1 MFSDY
6 VLRIYA
12 SQNAPVTSSC
22 PVSGPIL
29 MISGVAFWHRGVGGG
44 GGRGVGGCAIGF
56 SDACDNSGMLASYN
70 MTSLC
75 LTYDRSI
82 SAHVCS

>member
-1 MFSDY
+1 MSVKEDFCQWFNHPLY
-6 VLRIYA
+6 R
-12 SQNAPVTSSC
+12 SQHGGS
-22 PVSGPIL
+22 
-29 MISGVAFWHRGVGGG
+29 ISELLHAFLAGEC
-44 GGRGVGGCAIGF
+44 CAIGF